1 MDNII
6 FFVNFSLIGTKKSL
20 VVNAL
25 RHTMRS
31 LEKLYPNLYS
41 KTIKENDYDTGKVVK
56 MVAESET
63 ELSLYQRLAMIGKVF
78 ILCDELDAIL
88 NRIGVFNA
96 GDEGASSG
104 SKLLCQAY
112 DLISNDTRGTG
123 CSSITIDEGLII
135 IFGAS
140 TGEKYTKNISKFG
153 NNFGNDGVLARFI
166 FHVVPMLDGVADIN
180 SKLLKNVPNLLHIL
194 IIVSLIGEQNCTMR
208 FHELP
213 NDFDRKMKG
222 TPLQYQTAYFFSF
235 RHDESITKCETEERI
250 RFKKL

>member
-1 MDNII
+1 
-6 FFVNFSLIGTKKSL
+6 TKKSL

-31 LEKLYPNLYS
+31 LEKLYPHLYAQTIKGNEYDPG
-41 KTIKENDYDTGKVVK
+41 KTIK

-63 ELSLYQRLAMIGKVF
+63 ELSLYQRLSIIGKVF

-96 GDEGASSG
+96 GEEGVSAG

-123 CSSITIDEGLII
+123 SSSITIEEGLIV

-166 FHVVPMLDGVADIN
+166 FHVVPVLDGIADIN
-180 SKLLKNVPNLLHIL
+180 TKLLKNVPNL
-194 IIVSLIGEQNCTMR
+194 
-208 FHELP
+208 
-213 NDFDRKMKG
+213 
-222 TPLQYQTAYFFSF
+222 
-235 RHDESITKCETEERI
+235 
-250 RFKKL
+250 